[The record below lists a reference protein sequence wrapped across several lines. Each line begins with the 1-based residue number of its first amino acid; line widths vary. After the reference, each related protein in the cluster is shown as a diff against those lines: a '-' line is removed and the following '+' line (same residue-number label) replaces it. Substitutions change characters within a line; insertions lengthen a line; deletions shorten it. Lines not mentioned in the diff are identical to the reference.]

1 MGINVYEGHPP
12 KHVVDAAV
20 KPYFMEYDLSAK
32 KTKYLDNV
40 MFVFAEEQR
49 LPISIDISSDTMTK
63 STFENALTEAG
74 VNAQNVTDLKWSNS
88 VLAIDSNAFE
98 DMSKLSSIIGPYNSN
113 TSIPSDLLLHMPA
126 IQNVEIFQDAQL
138 SVGFSLDSE
147 AMNLVAKVAYAAA
160 VLSSESFRNALLEQY
175 SPYQMHQLLNDV
187 LSQECLNRL
196 FPIIAIDT
204 GTTYGMLKGP
214 SIDTQYGKLSFN
226 DVDFGPNLAGGFIPF
241 AADVFG
247 GTFGSFGLGGG
258 PPYKIHV
265 ENVDVKDDP
274 PTITLSKPV
283 KIKDSEGNEVEIDS
297 ELTIEVHPPEE
308 DGPYADITIYIDLPP
323 IVEAAGRV
331 VAGFINAKS
340 HSKIHLAPAIPH

>member
-49 LPISIDISSDTMTK
+49 LPISIDISSDIMTK

-160 VLSSESFRNALLEQY
+160 VLSSESFRNALLKQY

-226 DVDFGPNLAGGFIPF
+226 DVDFGPNLAGGFGSL
-241 AADVFG
+241 AGNLFG

-258 PPYKIHV
+258 PPYSF
-265 ENVDVKDDP
+265 NVDTMTFDRKNL
-274 PTITLSKPV
+274 TLTLSKPV
-283 KIKDSEGNEVEIDS
+283 KIKDGEGNEVEIDS
-297 ELTIEVHPPEE
+297 ELTIEVNPPEE